1 MTRLLYPLVASALIT
16 IVPFLLTFEKGQD
29 IVRGLFGYEE
39 FALLLLFTL
48 VKSKVQAASLRAF
61 CKNAKQSMVH
71 TSLRTTDVV
80 KQSILILLL
89 AVIVTTLLAIAWI
102 DLQNLLA
109 IKGWSTG
116 WYGMFPFVTCGLAIA
131 MMWKVKPFSLS
142 GISFILF
149 VALIAHLFAYNNYA
163 AQPLAQ
169 FPLVDYASRMAPKPA
184 PRNDLPESFKAK
196 YFTTDSATITRG
208 FIDSTR
214 TNVLVLVESWGIPLD
229 SNRFAEQLRIFDG
242 IPKQTGAHHRMY
254 SRTRTAEREDLIYL
268 AIRDSNGHRDT
279 VFLPQVLHAQGI
291 KTAFIYGGDSLEHM
305 RNKYIRNAGFE
316 ETFFGTS
323 ANSGV
328 EPRTDRESAAL
339 LDSLLS
345 DTGSISAGDSAVR
358 FVAWTTLDTKFPLQ
372 GFKDP
377 YQIDVAAVD
386 SAYTERLAGTL
397 QLIAN
402 LAKKHPGVHF
412 IVQGDHNPIL
422 SPLKF
427 QEKFYKRWVPFV
439 ILN

>member
-1 MTRLLYPLVASALIT
+1 MNRLLYPIVASALIT

-29 IVRGLFGYEE
+29 ITRGLIGYEY
-39 FALLLLFTL
+39 FALLLLFAF
-48 VKSKVQAASLRAF
+48 VKGKVRVSSPASLRATYV
-61 CKNAKQSMVH
+61 A
-71 TSLRTTDVV
+71 

-89 AVIVTTLLAIAWI
+89 AVIVFALFAVAWL

-109 IKGWSTG
+109 IKGWPTG
-116 WYGMFPFVTCGLAIA
+116 WYGVLPFVTCGLAIA
-131 MMWKVKPFSLS
+131 IMWKVKPFSAS
-142 GISFILF
+142 AISFILF
-149 VALIAHLFAYNNYA
+149 AALIAHLFAYNHYA

-169 FPLVDYASRMAPKPA
+169 FPVVDYMCRSTPKPVA
-184 PRNDLPESFKAK
+184 RDSLPESFRAK

-208 FIDSTR
+208 FVDSTR

-229 SNRFAEQLRIFDG
+229 SKRFAAQLRAFEG
-242 IPKQTGAHHRMY
+242 IPMQAGAHHRMY
-254 SRTRTAEREDLIYL
+254 SRTRTAEREDLIYSVT
-268 AIRDSNGHRDT
+268 RDSTGRRDT
-279 VFLPQVLHAQGI
+279 VFLPQVLRAQGV
-291 KTAFIYGGDSLEHM
+291 KTLFIYGGDSLVQM
-305 RNKYIRNAGFE
+305 RNKYIRNVGFD
-316 ETFFGTS
+316 ETFFGIS

-345 DTGSISAGDSAVR
+345 AQDSALR
-358 FVAWTTLDTKFPLQ
+358 FIAWTTLDTKFPLQ
-372 GFKDP
+372 GFMDP
-377 YQIDVAAVD
+377 YKIDVAALD

-397 QLIAN
+397 HLVAD
-402 LAKKHPGVHF
+402 LAKKYPSVRF

-439 ILN
+439 VLN

>member
-1 MTRLLYPLVASALIT
+1 MNRLLYPIVASALIT

-29 IVRGLFGYEE
+29 ITRGLFSYEE
-39 FALLLLFTL
+39 FCLLLLFAF
-48 VKSKVQAASLRAF
+48 VKGKVRVSSPASLRATYV
-61 CKNAKQSMVH
+61 A
-71 TSLRTTDVV
+71 

-89 AVIVTTLLAIAWI
+89 AVIVFALFAVAWL

-109 IKGWSTG
+109 IKGWATG
-116 WYGMFPFVTCGLAIA
+116 WYGLLPFATCGLAIA
-131 MMWKVKPFSLS
+131 MMWKVKPFSAS
-142 GISFILF
+142 AISFILF
-149 VALIAHLFAYNNYA
+149 VALMAHLFAYNHYA

-169 FPLVDYASRMAPKPA
+169 FPVVDYMSRTAPKPVA
-184 PRNDLPESFKAK
+184 RDSLPESFKAK

-208 FIDSTR
+208 FIDSAK

-229 SNRFAEQLRIFDG
+229 TNCFAKQLQVFDD
-242 IPKQTGAHHRMY
+242 IPNQVGAHHRMY
-254 SRTRTAEREDLIYL
+254 SRTRTAEREDLIYS
-268 AIRDSNGHRDT
+268 ISRDSTGRRDT
-279 VFLPQVLHAQGI
+279 VFLPQVLRAQGV
-291 KTAFIYGGDSLEHM
+291 KTQFVYGGDSLVQM
-305 RNKYIRNAGFE
+305 RNKYIRNVGFE
-316 ETFFGTS
+316 EMFFGIS

-345 DTGSISAGDSAVR
+345 VQDSAVR
-358 FVAWTTLDTKFPLQ
+358 FIAWTTLDTKFPLP

-377 YQIDVAAVD
+377 YRIDVAAVD
-386 SAYTERLAGTL
+386 SVYTERLAGTL
-397 QLIAN
+397 QLVAG
-402 LAKKHPGVHF
+402 LAKRHPDVRF

-439 ILN
+439 VLN

>member
-1 MTRLLYPLVASALIT
+1 MNRLLYPLVASALIT

-48 VKSKVQAASLRAF
+48 VKSKVRAASLR
-61 CKNAKQSMVH
+61 
-71 TSLRTTDVV
+71 TTQVV
-80 KQSILILLL
+80 KQSILML
-89 AVIVTTLLAIAWI
+89 ALVIVVVALFAVARI

-116 WYGMFPFVTCGLAIA
+116 WYGVLPFVTCGFAIA
-131 MMWKVKPFSLS
+131 MMWKVKPFSVS
-142 GISFILF
+142 AISFILF

-169 FPLVDYASRMAPKPA
+169 FPLVDYASRMAPKPV

-208 FIDSTR
+208 FMDSTR

-229 SNRFAEQLRIFDG
+229 RNRFAEQLRTFDG
-242 IPKQTGAHHRMY
+242 IPMQAGAHHRMY

-268 AIRDSNGHRDT
+268 ATRDSNGHRDT
-279 VFLPQVLHAQGI
+279 VFLPQVLRAQGI

-305 RNKYIRNAGFE
+305 RNKYIQNVGFE
-316 ETFFGTS
+316 EIFFGTT

-345 DTGSISAGDSAVR
+345 DAGAGTMSAGDSAAR
-358 FVAWTTLDTKFPLQ
+358 FIAWTTRDTKFPLQ
-372 GFKDP
+372 GFNDP
-377 YQIDVAAVD
+377 YRIDVEAVD

-402 LAKKHPGVHF
+402 LAKKHPDVRF

-427 QEKFYKRWVPFV
+427 QEKFYKRWVPFIV
-439 ILN
+439 LN

>member
-1 MTRLLYPLVASALIT
+1 MKLLYPLIASALIT

-39 FALLLLFTL
+39 FCLLMLFALAKGFKRLRWVLLPLI
-48 VKSKVQAASLRAF
+48 AAA
-61 CKNAKQSMVH
+61 MVF
-71 TSLRTTDVV
+71 V
-80 KQSILILLL
+80 
-89 AVIVTTLLAIAWI
+89 AWL

-109 IKGWSTG
+109 IKGWATG
-116 WYGMFPFVTCGLAIA
+116 WYGVLPFVTCGLAMA
-131 MMWKVKPFSLS
+131 MMWKVKPFSAS
-142 GISFILF
+142 AISFILF
-149 VALIAHLFAYNNYA
+149 VALIAHLFAYNHYA

-169 FPLVDYASRMAPKPA
+169 FPVVDYMSRTAPKPVA
-184 PRNDLPESFKAK
+184 RDSLPESFKAK

-208 FIDSTR
+208 FIDSTK

-229 SNRFAEQLRIFDG
+229 TNRFAKQLQIFDG
-242 IPKQTGAHHRMY
+242 VPKQVGAHHRMY
-254 SRTRTAEREDLIYL
+254 SRTRTAEREDLIYSVE
-268 AIRDSNGHRDT
+268 RDSAGRRDT
-279 VFLPQVLHAQGI
+279 VFIPQVLRAQGV
-291 KTAFIYGGDSLEHM
+291 KTAFIYGGDSLVQI
-305 RNKYIRNAGFE
+305 RNKYIRNVGFE
-316 ETFFGTS
+316 ETFFGIS

-345 DTGSISAGDSAVR
+345 VQDSALR
-358 FVAWTTLDTKFPLQ
+358 FIAWTTLDTKFPLP

-377 YQIDVAAVD
+377 YRIDVAAVD
-386 SAYTERLAGTL
+386 SAYTERLTGTL

-402 LAKKHPGVHF
+402 LAKKHPDVRF

-439 ILN
+439 VLN